1 MFRLF
6 RLRIESLNFCKLMIM
21 SDLTLNTPP
30 THQERQLSQEGF
42 QRLIE
47 IIDEVNHPE
56 NVPQISI
63 LETGEQIKI
72 PLKALKMLAEI
83 LRNYRDG
90 NAVSIVPIGTAFTT
104 QSAAE
109 FLNCSRPHVVK
120 LIDSGK
126 LKAEMVGRHRRVQ
139 FQDLLAFKKKMNQ
152 ERKAA
157 LIELMKESE
166 DLGLYE
172 VD

>member
-1 MFRLF
+1 
-6 RLRIESLNFCKLMIM
+6 M

-30 THQERQLSQEGF
+30 TPQERQLSQEGF

-63 LETGEQIKI
+63 LETGEQIRI

-90 NAVSIVPIGTAFTT
+90 NAVSIVPVGTAFTT

-139 FQDLLAFKKKMNQ
+139 FQDLLEFKKGMNQ